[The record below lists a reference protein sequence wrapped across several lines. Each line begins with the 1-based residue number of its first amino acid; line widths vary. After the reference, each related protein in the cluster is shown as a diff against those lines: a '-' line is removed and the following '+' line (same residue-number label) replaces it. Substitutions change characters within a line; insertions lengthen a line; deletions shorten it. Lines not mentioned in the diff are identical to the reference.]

1 MTLQQFEQ
9 ESGLKPFQAADAL
22 GLSRRTYFA
31 LKAGTRKLQPYHIK
45 AMEYYLEAHSGKA
58 EATRSV

>member
-1 MTLQQFEQ
+1 MTPQQFEQ

-31 LKAGTRKLQPYHIK
+31 LKAGTRKLQPYQIK
-45 AMEYYLEAHSGKA
+45 AMEYYLEAKKALETQGKD
-58 EATRSV
+58 T